1 MARRHKGD
9 PPGDVVL
16 AITPMLDLTFQL
28 LFFFIVIYHPSA
40 LEGQMDMA
48 LPAHSENKAEKPE
61 DVLKPNES
69 NQPELPADLTILL
82 KTQNG
87 GEQTGLITQI
97 IVRDR
102 AGDTNIPVDD
112 KFEALEKYLGKAK
125 EGLTNKEDIKIEGDS
140 RLKWFYIV
148 KVMDVCRK
156 AGFKI
161 GFGPPPDMG

>member
-9 PPGDVVL
+9 PPSEVVL

-28 LFFFIVIYHPSA
+28 LFFFIVNYHPSA

-48 LPAHSENKAEKPE
+48 LPAHSENKAQKQE
-61 DVLKPNES
+61 DVEKANETL
-69 NQPELPADLTILL
+69 NQELPADLTVLL

-87 GEQTGLITQI
+87 GEQTGMITQI
-97 IVRDR
+97 VVRDR
-102 AGDTNIPVDD
+102 AGDTNITVDE
-112 KFEALEKYLGKAK
+112 KFEALLKHLEKAK

-140 RLKWFYIV
+140 RLKWFYII
-148 KVMDVCRK
+148 KVMDVCKK

-161 GFGPPPDMG
+161 GFGPPPDLG

>member
-1 MARRHKGD
+1 MARRVKGD
-9 PPGDVVL
+9 PPGEVVL

-28 LFFFIVIYHPSA
+28 LFFFIVNYHPSA

-48 LPAHSENKAEKPE
+48 LPAHSENKADKQEN
-61 DVLKPNES
+61 VQLANEA
-69 NQPELPADLTILL
+69 NKEELPADLTILL

-87 GEQTGLITQI
+87 GEQTGMITQI
-97 IVRDR
+97 VVRDR
-102 AGDTNIPVDD
+102 AGDTNIAVDD
-112 KFEALEKYLGKAK
+112 KFEALEKYLAKAK

-148 KVMDVCRK
+148 KVMDVCKK

-161 GFGPPPDMG
+161 GFGPPPDLG